1 MYHCFMIDVM
11 AVRAL
16 VAVEQSG
23 SVVKAAESMGY
34 SPSAISQQIKK
45 LEKQSGVAL
54 LERYGRGVLLTERGK
69 TLAERGRQILDDV
82 ELLESTLLADPEKP
96 EGTLRVA
103 TFSTASRGLVAPI
116 LKKLDGSGVR
126 LSIIGEDPR
135 EAVDRVATGQAD
147 LAVVHDWQSV
157 PLAIPDHLEVENLCL
172 DDADVLVNS
181 GHRLAG
187 AAEVFRRDLLEEAWI
202 STPAGAICSEALM
215 QVFADLGRVPNV
227 RAYDPDFST
236 HLEYVSLG
244 VAIAL
249 VPQLGR
255 PPLPENV
262 IPISI
267 SDMCNQRQVQ
277 IVYRKTMAASPAIR
291 HVVELLH
298 HAAEQI

>member
-1 MYHCFMIDVM
+1 MIDVA

-69 TLAERGRQILDDV
+69 TLVERGRRILDDV
-82 ELLESTLLADPEKP
+82 ELLESTLLADPENP
-96 EGTLRVA
+96 EGTLRIA
-103 TFSTASRGLVAPI
+103 AFSTACRGLLGPI
-116 LKKLDGSGVR
+116 LKELDGSSVQ

-157 PLAIPDHLEVENLCL
+157 PLAVPAHLVAEDLCL
-172 DDADVLVNS
+172 DDAEVLVNAE
-181 GHRLAG
+181 HRLAG
-187 AAEVFRRDLLEEAWI
+187 ARNIHRRDLLEEFWI
-202 STPAGAICSEALM
+202 STPEGAICSEALL
-215 QVFADLGRVPNV
+215 QIFADLGRVPKIRV
-227 RAYDPDFST
+227 YDPEFST
-236 HLEYVSLG
+236 HIELVSLG
-244 VAIAL
+244 VAVAL
-249 VPQLGR
+249 VPKLGR
-255 PPLPENV
+255 QALPKNV
-262 IPISI
+262 APISVV
-267 SDMCNQRQVQ
+267 DMCQQRQVQ

-291 HVVELLH
+291 HVVGLLH
-298 HAAEQI
+298 QAATRI

>member
-1 MYHCFMIDVM
+1 MYDCFMIDVV

-96 EGTLRVA
+96 EGTLRIA
-103 TFSTASRGLVAPI
+103 AFSTACRGLVGPI
-116 LKKLDGSGVR
+116 LKELDGSGVR
-126 LSIIGEDPR
+126 LSVTGEDPR

-157 PLAIPDHLEVENLCL
+157 PLAIPDHLAVENLCL
-172 DDADVLVNS
+172 DDADVLVNIA
-181 GHRLAG
+181 HPLAR
-187 AAEVFRRDLLEEAWI
+187 AVNVQRRDLLEEPWI
-202 STPAGAICSEALM
+202 STPAGAICSEALR
-215 QVFADLGRVPNV
+215 QIFVDLGAVPKVRV
-227 RAYDPDFST
+227 YDPDFST
-236 HLEYVSLG
+236 HIEFVSLG
-244 VAIAL
+244 VAVAL

-262 IPISI
+262 VPISVV
-267 SDMCNQRQVQ
+267 DMCNRRQVQ

-291 HVVELLH
+291 YVVRLLH
-298 HAAEQI
+298 QAAQ

>member
-1 MYHCFMIDVM
+1 MIDVA

-16 VAVEQSG
+16 VAVEQNG

-82 ELLESTLLADPEKP
+82 ELLESTLLTDPEKP
-96 EGTLRVA
+96 EGTLRIA
-103 TFSTASRGLVAPI
+103 SFSTANRGLVAPL
-116 LKKLDGSGVR
+116 LKELDGSGVR

-157 PLAIPDHLEVENLCL
+157 PLAIPDHLEIENLCL
-172 DDADVLVNS
+172 DNAEVLVNS
-181 GHRLAG
+181 SHRLAY
-187 AAEVFRRDLLEEAWI
+187 ATEVSRHDLLEEAWI
-202 STPAGAICSEALM
+202 STPANAICNEALM
-215 QVFADLGRVPNV
+215 QIFADLGRVPKV

-236 HLEYVSLG
+236 HIEFVALG
-244 VAIAL
+244 VAVAL

-262 IPISI
+262 VPISVV
-267 SDMCNQRQVQ
+267 DMCNQRQVQ
-277 IVYRKTMAASPAIR
+277 IVFRKTMAASPAIR
-291 HVVELLH
+291 HVVKLLH
-298 HAAEQI
+298 RAARNI